1 MVKNIFIIA
10 VKRRMNN
17 IGLSDFTTIFNGIDD
32 AATSRAADIKRTAK
46 LITFLH
52 KNEQVIYKIAII
64 TLHLASRLCIGERA
78 G

>member
-1 MVKNIFIIA
+1 MNI
-10 VKRRMNN
+10 
-17 IGLSDFTTIFNGIDD
+17 IGLSDLSTIFNGIDE
-32 AATSRAADIKRTAK
+32 AATSRTADIKRTAK

-64 TLHLASRLCIGERA
+64 TLHLASRLCISELA